1 MAEQNQDAVRS
12 YIDNFSIKDFAYNDL
27 APAFFDGVDINKLNV
42 GAIGFNIEQNANYTE
57 DAFNTSSILMKEAWV
72 NRAQIPESIYSHA
85 AIFQLEAPYAVPSR
99 ANFILLIDTKEIEK
113 RSIAV
118 NDYYEL
124 TIDKDTQIQIEDK
137 FFIMDFDVI
146 IKSQKK
152 QGQWVYS
159 ARYDMTYDCTVCDY
173 SSPFVR
179 CRLFNNGLL
188 GLYVKARQM
197 ERQTQIEN
205 ITNNTKINYPVIEV
219 TFEDQLAGFDVFY
232 TAPSNNKKIQLEKRV
247 MYSAPVKTPFCFY
260 KMIDDQKISISFS
273 SKDGYFQPE
282 FNSNIE
288 IVVYT
293 TKGAVGNF
301 DKYTG
306 TEMTVI
312 TSGDRL
318 ESNAGLTPLVGIAGG
333 SEGGKD
339 REDIDALQAITTEA
353 YSTATELST
362 ESDLRIFFYNA
373 KYRAGSEIFFTK
385 RRDDVHERIFSAFLI
400 IKKDDYIYPTNTLN
414 LITTSDKADIN
425 IDNNRYIIRPGHLFT
440 YQDDSKQEMVMMDGM
455 CYEREANTSVAFEYT
470 NPFLMSIMRKPYN
483 LVSYYMTM
491 VDDKYSLDFQ
501 ESEQSSTFL
510 DFIAYSI
517 SVKRRLEQSGNYYIE
532 LRLTPSVEL
541 DDPKEIIENLNQ
553 TTGNNLRVILSVRDK
568 ADDAGYIE
576 LVPTEYSE
584 KNDVWIFTGTIT
596 TDDYMTSTNKFRCLN
611 MKKYNLMHDYVYA
624 PMTDATIE
632 VYMLFKSDMGA
643 ANIMDN
649 RFASLNEEYEG
660 YVVANKYTTLADE
673 PVTFIKPMGMIR
685 STVRYAKEDI
695 SHSYY
700 DMTIS
705 SVPVIGR
712 EIIESNDVLDFFTST
727 WMIQYKYLESVL
739 PRLRNNCAIDVK
751 FYNTFGYSNNFT
763 IGDDEERLDKVN
775 IKVRFKVQPR
785 TGADEQTL
793 IRDLKLYIRDYIEA
807 VNSSTGSNDLYVS
820 NLIKAIETNF
830 TKVHHLRFL
839 GINAYDSDY
848 QTIINRTSN
857 LNDLTKEERRKFVPE
872 ILVVRL
878 NDIEITPYE

>member
-12 YIDNFSIKDFAYNDL
+12 YIDNFSIKDFAYNNL
-27 APAFFDGVDINKLNV
+27 APAFFDGVDVNKLNV

-57 DAFNTSSILMKEAWV
+57 DTFNTSSILMKEAWV

-113 RSIAV
+113 RSVAV

-152 QGQWVYS
+152 QGKWVYS
-159 ARYDMTYDCTVCDY
+159 SRYDMTYDCTVCDY

-179 CRLFNNGLL
+179 CRLFNNGFL

-219 TFEDQLAGFDVFY
+219 SFEDQLAGFDVFY
-232 TAPSNNKKIQLEKRV
+232 TAPSTNKKIQLEKRV

-293 TKGAVGNF
+293 TKGSVGNF

-306 TEMTVI
+306 SEMTVI
-312 TSGDRL
+312 TNGDRL

-339 REDIDALQAITTEA
+339 RENIDALQALTTEA

-362 ESDLRIFFYNA
+362 EADLRLFFYNA
-373 KYRAGSEIFFTK
+373 KYRAGSEIYFTK

-425 IDNNRYIIRPGHLFT
+425 IDNNRYIIRPGHLFA
-440 YQDDSKQEMVMMDGM
+440 YQNGSKQEMIMMDGM
-455 CYEREANTSVAFEYT
+455 CYDREPNATVPFEYI

-483 LVSYYMTM
+483 LVAYYMTM

-501 ESEQSSTFL
+501 ESDQASTFL

-517 SVKRRLEQSGNYYIE
+517 SIKRRLEQSGNYYIE
-532 LRLTPSVEL
+532 
-541 DDPKEIIENLNQ
+541 
-553 TTGNNLRVILSVRDK
+553 
-568 ADDAGYIE
+568 
-576 LVPTEYSE
+576 
-584 KNDVWIFTGTIT
+584 
-596 TDDYMTSTNKFRCLN
+596 
-611 MKKYNLMHDYVYA
+611 
-624 PMTDATIE
+624 
-632 VYMLFKSDMGA
+632 
-643 ANIMDN
+643 
-649 RFASLNEEYEG
+649 
-660 YVVANKYTTLADE
+660 
-673 PVTFIKPMGMIR
+673 
-685 STVRYAKEDI
+685 
-695 SHSYY
+695 
-700 DMTIS
+700 
-705 SVPVIGR
+705 
-712 EIIESNDVLDFFTST
+712 
-727 WMIQYKYLESVL
+727 
-739 PRLRNNCAIDVK
+739 
-751 FYNTFGYSNNFT
+751 
-763 IGDDEERLDKVN
+763 
-775 IKVRFKVQPR
+775 
-785 TGADEQTL
+785 
-793 IRDLKLYIRDYIEA
+793 
-807 VNSSTGSNDLYVS
+807 
-820 NLIKAIETNF
+820 
-830 TKVHHLRFL
+830 
-839 GINAYDSDY
+839 
-848 QTIINRTSN
+848 
-857 LNDLTKEERRKFVPE
+857 
-872 ILVVRL
+872 
-878 NDIEITPYE
+878 